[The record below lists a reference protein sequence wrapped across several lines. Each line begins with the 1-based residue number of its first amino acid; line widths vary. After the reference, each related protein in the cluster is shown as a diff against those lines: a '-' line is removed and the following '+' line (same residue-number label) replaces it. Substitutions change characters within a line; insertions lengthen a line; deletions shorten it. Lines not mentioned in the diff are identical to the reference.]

1 MNKDKIKFKSDL
13 VAPSGHWQFE
23 YDSHASW
30 QWKDSCDLSELW
42 LCGRTVMKD
51 LPWGARQL
59 LPPDQTR
66 SPGPASGWSK
76 GPKWQSLSH
85 CPSPASLGLTPSQI
99 SEQPSGP
106 HQFEP
111 KTECSGQGPGQGRG
125 SAMVRVK
132 YCDRPAWATCDMWW
146 RPDHWITGRH
156 TSTLLAVKAG
166 KCHVTVWIGWHYFD
180 FICT

>member
-106 HQFEP
+106 HQFETKNWMW
-111 KTECSGQGPGQGRG
+111 KTSLARGLGRAGGQQWLG
-125 SAMVRVK
+125 SNTGVS
-132 YCDRPAWATCDMWW
+132 AWTQ
-146 RPDHWITGRH
+146 PELSSWITGRH
-156 TSTLLAVKAG
+156 TSNLLAVKG
-166 KCHVTVWIGWHYFD
+166 GECHVWIDWHYFD